1 VFELIEQ
8 FKGFIAAAMCHTYRF
23 QIFLTS
29 SLVTTNQNHPSFS
42 YGVWDVMKWMFN
54 QLDPAY
60 RLQANASVE
69 SAYSELE
76 EMRMLLSAAM
86 LRDHAAHIAYM
97 KAVAQRKQV
106 MAKMRVNIVDH
117 LLQNRIEYVS
127 QRMQA
132 ALRDALALAELPAAS
147 DATDPAP
154 FPLRRRLAQEAL
166 ERLEYQITYLK
177 EWHERLCG
185 IHKSVLLCPESPKIE
200 VVPLRDHFASER
212 RAS

>member
-1 VFELIEQ
+1 
-8 FKGFIAAAMCHTYRF
+8 MCHTYRF

-29 SLVTTNQNHPSFS
+29 SLVPKNESCPC
-42 YGVWDVMKWMFN
+42 GVWDVMKWVFN

-60 RLQANASVE
+60 RLQANASIE

-76 EMRMLLSAAM
+76 EMRILLSAAI
-86 LRDHAAHIAYM
+86 LRDHKAHIAYM

-106 MAKMRVNIVDH
+106 MAKMRMNIVDH

-154 FPLRRRLAQEAL
+154 FPLRRRLAEEAL

-185 IHKSVLLCPESPKIE
+185 IHKSVLLCPESPKNNE